1 MSTRFTSRLFSSFLA
16 LGLMASLPAVAAD
29 DKPKDGKPYHA
40 VFEVSNGDVARLQGV
55 IRNVDNLRRA
65 LGPEAVSVEVVVH
78 GGAILTL
85 TKEKAGVMAADY
97 ERLSKEGVVWAAC
110 NNSLV
115 NRKIDKSALLPF
127 VTVVPSGVAE
137 LVKKQ
142 AEGWQYL
149 RNSD

>member
-1 MSTRFTSRLFSSFLA
+1 
-16 LGLMASLPAVAAD
+16 
-29 DKPKDGKPYHA
+29 
-40 VFEVSNGDVARLQGV
+40 
-55 IRNVDNLRRA
+55 
-65 LGPEAVSVEVVVH
+65 
-78 GGAILTL
+78 
-85 TKEKAGVMAADY
+85 
-97 ERLSKEGVVWAAC
+97 VWAAC
-110 NNSLV
+110 NNSLI